1 LLNKDEKYG
10 YKKIVD
16 KVSDENEYIALG
28 CQCLNGET
36 LKLDSFQKSMCSHA
50 TMLNDEVLIGF
61 VENIISL
68 EPKYNSLEMY
78 NSTILQA
85 LINNNNTETDYES
98 VCNEKLNN

>member
-1 LLNKDEKYG
+1 MNQDEKYG
-10 YKKIVD
+10 YKKIID
-16 KVSDENEYIALG
+16 KVSDENEFIALG

-36 LKLDSFQKSMCSHA
+36 FKLDSFQKSKCSHA
-50 TMLNDEVLIGF
+50 SMLNDEVLIGF

-68 EPKYNSLEMY
+68 ERTYDNLEMY

-85 LINNNNTETDYES
+85 LINNNNTKVDYES